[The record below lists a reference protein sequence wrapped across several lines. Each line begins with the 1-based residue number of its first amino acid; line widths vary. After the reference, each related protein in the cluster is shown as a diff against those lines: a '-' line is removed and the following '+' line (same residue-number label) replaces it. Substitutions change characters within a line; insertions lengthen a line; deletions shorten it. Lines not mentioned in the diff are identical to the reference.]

1 MADIDRLTVG
11 VGLNSEE
18 FQAGIDRIM
27 QGIEGLRTETTEAAE
42 GMGASFATMGE
53 SIAGLALKFGGLFLA
68 IRGISD
74 VIGYFKDLSGEL
86 ANLGFAGKYLGQSSV
101 QLSRWGEVARLAGGH
116 AEDAIAA
123 VQGLQSAIFG
133 LEYQGQM
140 SQNLLMLNRL
150 RVAYLDP
157 QGHMLPIE
165 TIAMN
170 AAKAL
175 QEQLPGKANEAM
187 RVQWAAQIFGP
198 GGIANAVGGGV
209 EALRKFYGES
219 SKDQKSIT
227 QRAIDAQMH
236 LNQSIT
242 RLSYDIK
249 SQATDIL
256 DKLTPTIQKLI
267 DEIRNGLIP
276 TIDEAITDLDDFLHP
291 TKLVDKAMSG
301 KGVGSLWN
309 PIHFFEAMGIGLG
322 IRAGQVHDWWM
333 KHIHNQSFAGASTEA
348 IPAQVQSRLD
358 PGTNLQALRYLHYE
372 AGGDIRDPTW
382 SKAIVAY
389 ASLAQKAGGP
399 AAYVKYVQQTGNATV
414 PSRLPSIATPS
425 ATRPSVSHKTDA
437 RVTITNLNVNA
448 PNAKDANGVM
458 KASRSAWEAAANR
471 AMERKLLA
479 AQADPGMQ

>member
-1 MADIDRLTVG
+1 MDEIDRLTVG

-27 QGIEGLRTETTEAAE
+27 EGLDGLKSTTEEAAE

-53 SIAGLALKFGGLFLA
+53 SVAGLALKFGGLFLA
-68 IRGISD
+68 VAGIED

-86 ANLGFAGKYLGQSSV
+86 ANLGWAGEYLGQSSA
-101 QLSRWGEVARLAGGH
+101 QLSKWGEVARLAGGH

-175 QEQLPGKANEAM
+175 QQQLPGKANEAM

-219 SKDQKSIT
+219 SKDQKNIT
-227 QRAIDAQMH
+227 QRLIDSQRALQQQ
-236 LNQSIT
+236 LIQN
-242 RLSYDIK
+242 SYVIK
-249 SQATDIL
+249 NDAAKALDQLTPEIKDLVKVIR
-256 DKLTPTIQKLI
+256 DKLV
-267 DEIRNGLIP
+267 P
-276 TIDEAITDLDDFLHP
+276 TIDDWITAIMPWITNPAHAFKEAA
-291 TKLVDKAMSG
+291 TKG
-301 KGVGSLWN
+301 
-309 PIHFFEAMGIGLG
+309 PLG
-322 IRAGQVHDWWM
+322 ITHPINDVFHFLQWFHDIEFNHLEITNPALKGMTVPPSVRAELP
-333 KHIHNQSFAGASTEA
+333 KNAN
-348 IPAQVQSRLD
+348 IPLLKQWHL
-358 PGTNLQALRYLHYE
+358 E
-372 AGGDIRDPTW
+372 EGGDAGDPTW
-382 SKAIVAY
+382 QKAISAY
-389 ASLAQKAGGP
+389 HNISGGP
-399 AAYVKYVQQTGNATV
+399 LATAAAPNAEHAPV
-414 PSRLPSIATPS
+414 PRAALPNAAAVHRAIATPG
-425 ATRPSVSHKTDA
+425 ALRPSVSHKTTDA
-437 RVTITNLNVNA
+437 RVTINNLNVNA
-448 PNAKDANGVM
+448 PNAKDANELM
-458 KASRSAWEAAANR
+458 KTSRAAWESAANR
-471 AMERKLLA
+471 SMERKLLA